1 MRTDVDY
8 IISLMKEFTPN
19 NFKNEMGEQEEAPA
33 AAAASTSASS
43 GGGGNSPSTWSD
55 IVGSKLTRGKANKL
69 GRAGEKWESGV
80 TRGPA
85 NQLK

>member
-19 NFKNEMGEQEEAPA
+19 SSKNEIGEQDAAPA
-33 AAAASTSASS
+33 AAAAPSS
-43 GGGGNSPSTWSD
+43 GGGGGNSPSTWSD

-69 GRAGEKWESGV
+69 GRSGEKWETGLN
-80 TRGPA
+80 RGPA

>member
-8 IISLMKEFTPN
+8 IISLMKKFTDN
-19 NFKNEMGEQEEAPA
+19 SSKNEIGEQDAAPA
-33 AAAASTSASS
+33 ASTPSS
-43 GGGGNSPSTWSD
+43 GGSNSPSTWSD

-69 GRAGEKWESGV
+69 GRSGEKWESGL

>member
-1 MRTDVDY
+1 
-8 IISLMKEFTPN
+8 MKEFTPN
-19 NFKNEMGEQEEAPA
+19 SSKSEIGEEDAAAPA
-33 AAAASTSASS
+33 AAASPTSSS
-43 GGGGNSPSTWSD
+43 GGGNSPSTWSD

-69 GRAGEKWESGV
+69 GRAGEKWESGL

>member
-19 NFKNEMGEQEEAPA
+19 SSKNEIGEQDD
-33 AAAASTSASS
+33 ASS
-43 GGGGNSPSTWSD
+43 SSAPSSGGGNSPSTWSD

-69 GRAGEKWESGV
+69 GRSGEKWESGL

>member
-19 NFKNEMGEQEEAPA
+19 SSKNEIGEQGEAPA
-33 AAAASTSASS
+33 AAASTTSS
-43 GGGGNSPSTWSD
+43 GGGNSPSTWSD

-69 GRAGEKWESGV
+69 GRAGEKWDSGL

>member
-8 IISLMKEFTPN
+8 IISLMKKFTDN
-19 NFKNEMGEQEEAPA
+19 GFKNEIGEQDAAPSA
-33 AAAASTSASS
+33 AAPSS
-43 GGGGNSPSTWSD
+43 GGGNSPSTWSD

-69 GRAGEKWESGV
+69 GRSGEKWESGL